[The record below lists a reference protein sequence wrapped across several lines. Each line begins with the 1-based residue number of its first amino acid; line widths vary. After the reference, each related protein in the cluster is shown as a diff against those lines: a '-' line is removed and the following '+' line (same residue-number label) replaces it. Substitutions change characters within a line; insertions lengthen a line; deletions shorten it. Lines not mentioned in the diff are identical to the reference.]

1 MATDF
6 PRSGD
11 DLEVSLDNSNFDV
24 FPHQYARDLK
34 EDFPE
39 IWDAG
44 GNIRGNEAF
53 ELWKRANR
61 GVESESVLDWI
72 REREAWSARHFEDG
86 SQFQDEDLSPNLSNI
101 AGIVAQVKWG
111 TVGILGAD
119 RMIEILDEMKVKL
132 EERQLTPAVEKGLDN
147 KLEEHLEE
155 VGDDARKQTN
165 MEILDRVFDRGIG
178 AYKPIP

>member
-6 PRSGD
+6 PKSGD

-44 GNIRGNEAF
+44 GNIRGNDAF
-53 ELWKRANR
+53 EIWKRANR
-61 GVESESVLDWI
+61 GVESEMVLDWI
-72 REREAWSARHFEDG
+72 REREAWAARHFEDG
-86 SQFQDEDLSPNLSNI
+86 SQFRDEDLSPNLSNI

-111 TVGILGAD
+111 TVGVLGAD
-119 RMIEILDEMKVKL
+119 RMIDILDEMKVKL
-132 EERQLTPAVEKGLDN
+132 EERQLTPAIEKGLKN
-147 KLEEHLEE
+147 KLEEH
-155 VGDDARKQTN
+155 K
-165 MEILDRVFDRGIG
+165 
-178 AYKPIP
+178 

>member
-6 PRSGD
+6 PKSGD

-86 SQFQDEDLSPNLSNI
+86 AQFKDKDLSPNISNI
-101 AGIVAQVKWG
+101 AGVVAQIKWG
-111 TVGILGAD
+111 SVGVLGAVSGTWGMLWWPCAVCLMAASSCSAL
-119 RMIEILDEMKVKL
+119 RPVVSMPRFCAMRTL
-132 EERQLTPAVEKGLDN
+132 E
-147 KLEEHLEE
+147 
-155 VGDDARKQTN
+155 GDCSNQGSKSGD
-165 MEILDRVFDRGIG
+165 
-178 AYKPIP
+178 